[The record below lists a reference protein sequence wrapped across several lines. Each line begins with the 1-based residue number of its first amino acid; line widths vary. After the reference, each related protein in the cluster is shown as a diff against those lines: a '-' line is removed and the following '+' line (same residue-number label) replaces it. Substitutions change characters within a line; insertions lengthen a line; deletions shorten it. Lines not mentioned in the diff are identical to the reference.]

1 MGPQRIGHDRVTE
14 PSPTVEQRLGVGEW
28 QDSGF
33 YIKLTLESH
42 FRLWSYRI
50 DIQITIICEVKPG
63 D

>member
-1 MGPQRIGHDRVTE
+1 MTE
-14 PSPTVEQRLGVGEW
+14 PSPAAEKRLEVGER

-42 FRLWSYRI
+42 FRLLSYRT
-50 DIQITIICEVKPG
+50 DIHVTIIHEVKPG